1 MEMLGRPMSV
11 KVLDARMF
19 SADDAI
25 KMKFEA
31 DLSDRQLF
39 VVLRCIRAT
48 FGKAS
53 IPK

>member
-1 MEMLGRPMSV
+1 MLLEMLGRPMSV
-11 KVLDARMF
+11 F

-25 KMKFEA
+25 KMKFDA

-39 VVLRCIRAT
+39 AFLRFIRAT

-53 IPK
+53 TPK